1 MAKDYTS
8 LLGRDSNAGF
18 ADIASAYLRGG
29 SRKNK
34 NSKKLLFAS
43 LFFNL
48 REANMQSKVIKNL
61 EQSDRDRI
69 FDEAQVT
76 NKWNAYNTLM
86 NDDAEFKNNPN
97 YFRLKA
103 ETEFAKN
110 NPNFPTGNNLLKS
123 EIDFRD
129 REVEELEEALTN
141 LHNNKI
147 KTGNVEKRLTK
158 EEFFK
163 PFEDYYVSEKQRI
176 AAPENVS
183 LVHKGINFL
192 TGKKKE
198 ELTNIERENAKKIAM
213 QSDYGYLLNPDEITE
228 DAVIKKYKPTEMVV
242 TKGEAASQI
251 LSTVKS
257 EDIAR
262 NLISGLTKEKYSRTE
277 LSDYVTMN
285 VVDFN
290 PYIEK
295 YKSAYDAYDARFYSN
310 KKDIPVEGDADYK
323 TYIIQ
328 RNAFADRVTGLGD
341 KDTAQVIS
349 DLHTL
354 KDLNMNPDENA
365 EIIKVIEAR
374 LASAQTS
381 VKDRA
386 IFQATIAHI
395 SEPNQKLRIDT
406 DIKNGK
412 YKDIKDYAL
421 QYSQSLREAYDII
434 SE

>member
-1 MAKDYTS
+1 M
-8 LLGRDSNAGF
+8 
-18 ADIASAYLRGG
+18 
-29 SRKNK
+29 
-34 NSKKLLFAS
+34 KL
-43 LFFNL
+43 
-48 REANMQSKVIKNL
+48 IL
-61 EQSDRDRI
+61 E
-69 FDEAQVT
+69 T
-76 NKWNAYNTLM
+76 
-86 NDDAEFKNNPN
+86 
-97 YFRLKA
+97 
-103 ETEFAKN
+103 
-110 NPNFPTGNNLLKS
+110 
-123 EIDFRD
+123 
-129 REVEELEEALTN
+129 REVSELEEALKN
-141 LHNNKI
+141 LHIDKI

-198 ELTNIERENAKKIAM
+198 ELTDIEKENTRKIAM
-213 QSDYGYLLNPDEITE
+213 QSDYGYLLNPDEITG

-242 TKGEAASQI
+242 TKGEAANQI

-295 YKSAYDAYDARFYSN
+295 YKSAYDAYNARFYSN

-341 KDTAQVIS
+341 KDTAQLIS

-354 KDLNMNPDENA
+354 KDLKMNPDENA

-374 LASAQTS
+374 ISSAQTS

-386 IFQATIAHI
+386 IFNIVAAHMGD
-395 SEPNQKLRIDT
+395 PNQLRRIET
-406 DIKNGK
+406 DINNGK
-412 YKDIKDYAL
+412 YNDISDYAYKYA
-421 QYSQSLREAYDII
+421 QNLRIAFEDL
-434 SE
+434 